1 MRRPRRALWAMVD
14 VTGSRFVDNCSAMT
28 AVHQLRLGRMSLPQS
43 HPRAA
48 EQICEICCYV
58 IDHPAGLIVV
68 DTGPRA
74 AHPLIDELYAPEVA
88 VITSV
93 LAAAGF
99 DERDVA
105 AVVNTHLHFDHCG
118 QNHLLGHAPV
128 WVTEAEL
135 RVSTTERYTVSEW
148 AHIEPS
154 RLRLAADGELIA
166 DGVRVLHTPGHSPG
180 HLSVAAQT
188 ERGLEIVVGQACYSC
203 AEFAAA
209 TTTADDMHDS
219 AWHSVGLESVARLR
233 SLNPARAH
241 FSHDPQAF
249 EA

>member
-1 MRRPRRALWAMVD
+1 MRGLGRALGVMVD
-14 VTGSRFVDNCSAMT
+14 VTASRFVETCNAMT
-28 AVHQLRLGRMSLPQS
+28 AVHQLPLGRMSLPES

-48 EQICEICCYV
+48 EQVCEICCYV
-58 IDHPAGLIVV
+58 IDHPDGLIVI

-74 AHPLIDELYAPEVA
+74 GHPLIDELYAPDVA
-88 VITSV
+88 LITSV
-93 LAAAGF
+93 LAAAGY
-99 DERDVA
+99 DERDVS

-135 RVSTTERYTVSEW
+135 KVSTTELYTVPEW

-154 RLRLAADGELIA
+154 RRRLAGDGELIA
-166 DGVRVLHTPGHSPG
+166 DGVQVLHTPGHSPG
-180 HLSVAAQT
+180 HLSVAVQT
-188 ERGLEIVVGQACYSC
+188 DRGLEIVVGQACFSG
-203 AEFAAA
+203 AEFTAAA
-209 TTTADDMHDS
+209 TTVGDMHDPS
-219 AWHSVGLESVARLR
+219 WHTVGLESVARLR

>member
-1 MRRPRRALWAMVD
+1 
-14 VTGSRFVDNCSAMT
+14 MT
-28 AVHQLRLGRMSLPQS
+28 DIHQLHLGHMSLPES

-48 EQICEICCYV
+48 ERICEICCYV
-58 IDHPAGLIVV
+58 IDHPDGIIVV

-74 AHPLIDELYAPEVA
+74 GHPFIDKLYAPDV
-88 VITSV
+88 VPVTSA

-99 DERDVA
+99 DEREVA

-118 QNHLLGHAPV
+118 QNRLLGHAPV

-135 RVSTTERYTVSEW
+135 QVSTTELYTVPEW
-148 AHIEPS
+148 AHIETS
-154 RLRLAADGELIA
+154 RLRLATDGELIA
-166 DGVRVLHTPGHSPG
+166 GGIQLLHTPGHSPG
-180 HLSVAAQT
+180 HLSVAVQT

-209 TTTADDMHDS
+209 TTTASDMHDPD
-219 AWHSVGLESVARLR
+219 WHSVGLESVARLR
-233 SLNPARAH
+233 SLNPTRAH
-241 FSHDPQAF
+241 FSHDAQTH

>member
-1 MRRPRRALWAMVD
+1 
-14 VTGSRFVDNCSAMT
+14 MT
-28 AVHQLRLGRMSLPQS
+28 SIHQLRLGRMSLPKS

-48 EQICEICCYV
+48 ERICEINFYV
-58 IDHPAGLIVV
+58 IDHPDGLIVV

-74 AHPLIDELYAPEVA
+74 GHPFIDKLYAPKVA
-88 VITSV
+88 PVTSA
-93 LAAAGF
+93 LAALGF
-99 DERDVA
+99 DERNVA

-135 RVSTTERYTVSEW
+135 QASTTERYTVPEW
-148 AHIEPS
+148 AHIAPS

-166 DGVRVLHTPGHSPG
+166 DGVQLLRTPGHSPG
-180 HLSVAAQT
+180 HLSVAVQT

-209 TTTADDMHDS
+209 TTIASDMHGP
-219 AWHSVGLESVARLR
+219 AWHSVGLESVVRLR
-233 SLNPARAH
+233 SLNPVRAH
-241 FSHDPQAF
+241 FSRDAQVF